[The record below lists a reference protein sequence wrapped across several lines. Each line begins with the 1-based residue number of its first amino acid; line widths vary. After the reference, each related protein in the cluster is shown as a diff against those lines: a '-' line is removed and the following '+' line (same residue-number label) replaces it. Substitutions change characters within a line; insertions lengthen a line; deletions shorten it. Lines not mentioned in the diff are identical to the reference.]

1 MTDVSPPPNPAP
13 AAPPDRSDA
22 LAARLSA
29 VGRVMRI
36 PGFLL
41 RVTIA
46 ALFAPPLL
54 LGAAWVGALGRGTT
68 RLRRTLQIAAPVSGA
83 LALGVV
89 FRNAFGLDLSPW
101 WFAPAALTWSAAF
114 FAARIDGAPPESR
127 SRAVAVRD
135 ALRALPT
142 WVASAVVAAFKAVA
156 NVPPSLLA
164 RAVLASRPPTAVVRG
179 LNVAALAAAAFFVG
193 AFVAADFL
201 GVGDSVSAWW
211 IIFASW
217 LGLFAGRV
225 AQPLRRPAGAS
236 TDAPA
241 TA

>member
-1 MTDVSPPPNPAP
+1 MECDGSATTGASPPFAHPSV
-13 AAPPDRSDA
+13 DLVF
-22 LAARLSA
+22 LASGRLDWIMS
-29 VGRVMRI
+29 
-36 PGFLL
+36 
-41 RVTIA
+41 
-46 ALFAPPLL
+46 
-54 LGAAWVGALGRGTT
+54 
-68 RLRRTLQIAAPVSGA
+68 
-83 LALGVV
+83 
-89 FRNAFGLDLSPW
+89 
-101 WFAPAALTWSAAF
+101 
-114 FAARIDGAPPESR
+114 
-127 SRAVAVRD
+127 AVAVRD